1 MLHLDTRVRL
11 TLEEDYNAGDLF
23 ARIDWSVQ
31 QDLSLDGADAKQVR
45 EYATLN
51 LYLCKE
57 CYKLTL

>member
-1 MLHLDTRVRL
+1 MLHLNTRVRL

-45 EYATLN
+45 E
-51 LYLCKE
+51 
-57 CYKLTL
+57 